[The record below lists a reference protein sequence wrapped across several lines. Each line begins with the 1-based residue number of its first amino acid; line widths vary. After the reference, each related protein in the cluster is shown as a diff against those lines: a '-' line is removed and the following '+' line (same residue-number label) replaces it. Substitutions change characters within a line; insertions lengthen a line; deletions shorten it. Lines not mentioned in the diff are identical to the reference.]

1 MTRKLFA
8 FAMILAFAFVL
19 YAQDD
24 KQVKITGYIIDN
36 ACSSGHVN
44 DANFSA
50 RVKKHS
56 TSCALMPN
64 CEGSGYAVFS
74 DGKLYKL
81 DTAGNKSAADLLKD
95 TETKN
100 GVMVAVEG
108 TLNGDTLK
116 VTKLT
121 EVKVAAE

>member
-1 MTRKLFA
+1 MTRKLSALGLILMFA
-8 FAMILAFAFVL
+8 FAL
-19 YAQDD
+19 YAQGD

-36 ACSSGHVN
+36 ACASGHTN

-56 TSCALMPN
+56 TECALMPN
-64 CEGSGYAVFS
+64 CEGSGYSVFAN
-74 DGKLYKL
+74 GKLYKL
-81 DTAGNKSAADLLKD
+81 DTEGNKTAADLLKD

-108 TLNGDTLK
+108 TLDGETIK

-121 EVKVAAE
+121 EVKTAAS